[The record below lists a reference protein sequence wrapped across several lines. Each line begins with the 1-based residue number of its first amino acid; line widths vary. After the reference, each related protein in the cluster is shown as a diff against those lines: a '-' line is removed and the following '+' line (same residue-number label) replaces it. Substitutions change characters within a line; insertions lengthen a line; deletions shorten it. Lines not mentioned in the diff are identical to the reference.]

1 MSSPSPLFS
10 DAGRLPILTKAGL
23 RLLAARYIN
32 GEFEARSWGKTQ
44 LLDEFWGEEPT
55 EATITPLATTF
66 APLLAQLICAISAGG
81 PTPAWVLRVVLTPEF
96 LWLGL
101 HQTAFSKFS
110 RKTLPSS
117 SNPSSPLTID
127 STGLM
132 EVGNISPADI
142 CRVSPLVTAGV
153 ITTNLSYDESW
164 VAQGAAMEQHLR
176 IDPPAIYNIAVGTGD
191 PNDINMDRPWTPVT
205 PTFPEPLTAPHLIT
219 LPPIITLPPPPTKPK
234 RGWQDENPGETEIET
249 EERSTEMTGVKLG
262 WVNAEYKEYE
272 TSSWR
277 PSKGGTSNA
286 PKRNSYRE
294 TR

>member
-1 MSSPSPLFS
+1 MSSPSPLSS

-55 EATITPLATTF
+55 DATITPLATTF

-101 HQTAFSKFS
+101 HQTAFS
-110 RKTLPSS
+110 
-117 SNPSSPLTID
+117 
-127 STGLM
+127 LM

-164 VAQGAAMEQHLR
+164 VAQGVAMEQHLR

-219 LPPIITLPPPPTKPK
+219 LPPIITLPPAPTKPK
-234 RGWQDENPGETEIET
+234 RGWQDGNPGEAEIET
-249 EERSTEMTGVKLG
+249 EERSTEMTGAKLG

-277 PSKGGTSNA
+277 PSDGGTSN
-286 PKRNSYRE
+286 PSKRNSYRE